1 MLVGELAFDPSSYSS
16 LRHFN
21 FICVILC
28 VCVCVCGGETW
39 EAYSTLGRTNVL

>member
-1 MLVGELAFDPSSYSS
+1 MLVGELAFDPSSYS

-28 VCVCVCGGETW
+28 VCVCVGADLGGI
-39 EAYSTLGRTNVL
+39 LNFGTN